1 MRKMKIPMNP
11 GIHPAALGA
20 LMLIAAILILA
31 ACATTGME
39 RSAKAKASMR
49 TVDTDIKQALLQVDA
64 TNASLEDLIKPGQP
78 EAKKAFDTYS
88 GQVAKMEKQ
97 GQLLVKHTDEMSA
110 RRLEYFAEWEKQG
123 DKYTNPDIRE
133 LSEQRRAELSEIFAQ
148 IPAASVGI
156 KGAFHTYLSDIK
168 EIQKF
173 LSNDLT
179 SKGVESIT
187 PTAQKS
193 INDGNNLKEAV
204 KPVVSAMDRARAEM
218 AQGGA
223 K

>member
-1 MRKMKIPMNP
+1 MKTKKTRVNP

-20 LMLIAAILILA
+20 LMLFAAVLVLV
-31 ACATTGME
+31 ACATSMD
-39 RSAKAKASMR
+39 RSSKAATSMR
-49 TVDTDIKQALLQVDA
+49 TVDSDIKHALLQVDA
-64 TNASLEDLIKPGQP
+64 TNASLEELIKPEQTDV
-78 EAKKAFDTYS
+78 KKAFDTYS
-88 GQVAKMEKQ
+88 EQAVKMEHQ

-110 RRLEYFAEWEKQG
+110 RRLDYFSEWEKQG
-123 DKYTNPDIRE
+123 NTYANPEIRE
-133 LSEQRRAELSEIFAQ
+133 LSEQRRADLSAIFAE

-173 LSNDLT
+173 LMNDLT
-179 SKGVESIT
+179 PKGIASIT

-193 INDGNNLKEAV
+193 IQDGGNLKESV
-204 KPVVSAMDRARAEM
+204 KPVVSAIDRARAEM
-218 AQGGA
+218 AQGAG